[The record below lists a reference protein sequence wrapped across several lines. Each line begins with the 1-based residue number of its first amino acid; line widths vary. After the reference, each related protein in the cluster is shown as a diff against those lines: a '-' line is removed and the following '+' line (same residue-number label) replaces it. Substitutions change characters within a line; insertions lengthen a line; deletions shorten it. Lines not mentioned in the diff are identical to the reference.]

1 MLYPPESAKLKAL
14 RVLSYMV
21 DMHPDGL
28 PGNARVFWDD
38 LVAYHLLSKGYIKI
52 GSRVFVTPKGR
63 EAVDIHLKA
72 IGNA

>member
-1 MLYPPESAKLKAL
+1 
-14 RVLSYMV
+14 MV

-52 GSRVFVTPKGR
+52 GSRVFVTPKGK